1 MSSLNDATQTKVDI
15 GIIKAGQTETNRRLS
30 NIEKKMDN
38 FTFVK
43 QDDFTAYKK
52 EADERYATKDEVKPM
67 KSLFW
72 AIIAGSMVGLIGLAF
87 AAIQAKL

>member
-1 MSSLNDATQTKVDI
+1 MSSEDNVIKTQVDV
-15 GIIKAGQTETNRRLS
+15 GVIKAGQVETNRRLS
-30 NIEKKMDN
+30 SIEKKMDN

-43 QDDFTAYKK
+43 QDDFIAYKQ
-52 EADERYATKDEVKPM
+52 EAEERYATKDEVRPM